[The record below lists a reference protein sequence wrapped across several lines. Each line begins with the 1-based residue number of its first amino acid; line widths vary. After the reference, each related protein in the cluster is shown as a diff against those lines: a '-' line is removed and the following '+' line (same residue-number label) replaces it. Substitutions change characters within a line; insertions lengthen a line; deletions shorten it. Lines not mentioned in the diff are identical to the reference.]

1 MLRSLKWSCSAIGN
15 VDFFRFLSQNY
26 LKNNNNNN
34 NKTTMVWLCVTVF
47 LIPLLQVSH
56 LTLLPPCLSTSKNI
70 TLENVGEDFYNTR
83 SCSDHGGKVHE
94 PLSHST
100 GGYSSLLST
109 SSGGGY

>member
-1 MLRSLKWSCSAIGN
+1 
-15 VDFFRFLSQNY
+15 
-26 LKNNNNNN
+26 
-34 NKTTMVWLCVTVF
+34 MVWLCVTVF
-47 LIPLLQVSH
+47 LIPLLKVSH

-100 GGYSSLLST
+100 GGVQLCSGYLQCDTFTINIVVDYSKRLVQ
-109 SSGGGY
+109 GY